1 MIIKNKVEFDKL
13 FTDFSD
19 AVKEKKYAKM
29 SYQFWNK
36 IKNNLCALDDKKD
49 FVEIKNDAGSIRVQ
63 FHING
68 NVSEFIFSW
77 DDCSFGQFIYDMMN
91 NEAADIKGYAS
102 IDLKSVKAPIGVR
115 DKLEKTEWTKEYTPN
130 WKADYM
136 EPSPVDSGEWWGEV
150 DKPLELTYVG
160 DDVRPLKLTY
170 VDGAASPPLK
180 CGDLCL
186 QTSDGEY
193 IKIDSSPFESWKDI
207 SITGDCIQPDACSVN
222 IPGYATVESISD
234 AIATKAEKE
243 EVYSIVESVS
253 NAVAKKVDKEEVNTI
268 YDIIDEIKQTAG
280 VGLFDNK
287 KGKNDMKNVFNF
299 DFGPVES
306 ECIRMSMYGL
316 AVKNIDGVFVSY
328 DAAAGRLVD
337 VDILNFNGNKFLYKM
352 PVAIKDIKVGD
363 IVVHMRRPVFV
374 TDIQKNSIIAVDP
387 HDGEMKT
394 VLLTRSPF
402 GFDFATKVVNF
413 LGDFSAATPDN
424 PFGNMWMFMMMD
436 GDNKDN
442 MLPLMMMMN
451 QSNTNM
457 NPMMMYMMM
466 QDKGDMKDV
475 LPFMM
480 MMGQNPFAVPAP
492 ISAPAVAQ

>member
-1 MIIKNKVEFDKL
+1 MIVKNPKEFDKL

-19 AVKEKKYAKM
+19 AVKEKKYTKIA
-29 SYQFWNK
+29 YQTWNK
-36 IKNNLCALDDKKD
+36 IKNSLCACTLGEKN
-49 FVEIKNDAGSIRVQ
+49 FVEIKNNADNIRVQ

-68 NVSEFIFSW
+68 DVDEYVFSW
-77 DDCSFGQFIYDMMN
+77 DDCSFGNFLHDKFFAN
-91 NEAADIKGYAS
+91 RV
-102 IDLKSVKAPIGVR
+102 VKAEIGIR
-115 DKLEKTEWTKEYTPN
+115 DFLEEKPYN

-136 EPSPVDSGEWWGEV
+136 QSSPVDNGEWWGEV
-150 DKPLELTYVG
+150 DSPLKLTYVG
-160 DDVRPLKLTY
+160 DD
-170 VDGAASPPLK
+170 
-180 CGDLCL
+180 LCL
-186 QTSDGEY
+186 KTSDNECV
-193 IKIDSSPFESWKDI
+193 KVNASSHDNWKDV
-207 SITGDCIQPDACSVN
+207 SIVGDCIQPDIWSVN
-222 IPGYATVESISD
+222 IPGYATVESVSD
-234 AIATKAEKE
+234 AIATKA
-243 EVYSIVESVS
+243 
-253 NAVAKKVDKEEVNTI
+253 NKEEVNTI
-268 YDIIDEIKQTAG
+268 YEIIDEIKQTAG
-280 VGLFDNK
+280 AGLFDNK

-363 IVVHMRRPVFV
+363 IIVHMRRPVFV
-374 TDIQKNSIIAVDP
+374 TDIQKNSITAVDP
-387 HDGEMKT
+387 HDGEMKA

-451 QSNTNM
+451 QGNANM

-466 QDKGDMKDV
+466 QDKGDMKDI

-480 MMGQNPFAVPAP
+480 MMGQNPFAAPAP
-492 ISAPAVAQ
+492 IPVPVDPQ

>member
-1 MIIKNKVEFDKL
+1 
-13 FTDFSD
+13 
-19 AVKEKKYAKM
+19 M
-29 SYQFWNK
+29 SYQTWNK
-36 IKNNLCALDDKKD
+36 IKNNLCALGEKD
-49 FVEIKNDAGSIRVQ
+49 FVEIKNDADNIRVQ

-77 DDCSFGQFIYDMMN
+77 DDCSFGNFLYDKFF
-91 NEAADIKGYAS
+91 AK
-102 IDLKSVKAPIGVR
+102 VV
-115 DKLEKTEWTKEYTPN
+115 KTEIGIRDTLEEKPYN
-130 WKADYM
+130 WKTDYM
-136 EPSPVDSGEWWGEV
+136 QSSPVDSGEWWGAV
-150 DKPLELTYVG
+150 DK
-160 DDVRPLKLTY
+160 PLKLTY
-170 VDGAASPPLK
+170 AGD
-180 CGDLCL
+180 DLCL
-186 QTSDGEY
+186 KNSKNECV
-193 IKIDSSPFESWKDI
+193 IINPSSLDNWKDI
-207 SITGDCIQPDACSVN
+207 SITGDCVQPDTCSID
-222 IPGYATVESISD
+222 IPGYATVESVSD
-234 AIATKAEKE
+234 AIATKA
-243 EVYSIVESVS
+243 
-253 NAVAKKVDKEEVNTI
+253 DKAEVNTI

-280 VGLFDNK
+280 IGLFDNK

-352 PVAIKDIKVGD
+352 PVAIKDVKVGD
-363 IVVHMRRPVFV
+363 IIVHMRRPVFV

-442 MLPLMMMMN
+442 MLPLMMMMGQGN
-451 QSNTNM
+451 ANM

>member
-1 MIIKNKVEFDKL
+1 MTVKVKDRIEFDKL
-13 FTDFSD
+13 FTDFGD

-29 SYQFWNK
+29 SYQLWNK
-36 IKNNLCALDDKKD
+36 IKNNLCALGEKD
-49 FVEIKNDAGSIRVQ
+49 FIEIKNDADNIRVQ
-63 FHING
+63 FHAYG
-68 NVSEFIFSW
+68 KNVSEFIFSW
-77 DDCSFGQFIYDMMN
+77 DDCTFGNFLY
-91 NEAADIKGYAS
+91 
-102 IDLKSVKAPIGVR
+102 
-115 DKLEKTEWTKEYTPN
+115 DKLFKIENVGIRDTLEERPYN

-136 EPSPVDSGEWWGEV
+136 QSSPVDSGEWWGEV
-150 DKPLELTYVG
+150 DNPLKLTYVG
-160 DDVRPLKLTY
+160 DDPCLKTAKDEY
-170 VDGAASPPLK
+170 MKINPSH
-180 CGDLCL
+180 
-186 QTSDGEY
+186 SD
-193 IKIDSSPFESWKDI
+193 SWKSVSVI
-207 SITGDCIQPDACSVN
+207 GDCIQPDTWSVS
-222 IPGYATVESISD
+222 IPGYATVEDVSD
-234 AIATKAEKE
+234 AIATK
-243 EVYSIVESVS
+243 
-253 NAVAKKVDKEEVNTI
+253 VDKAEINTI

-280 VGLFDNK
+280 IGLFDNE

-316 AVKNIDGVFVSY
+316 AVKNVDGVFVSY

-337 VDILNFNGNKFLYKM
+337 VDILNFNGNKFLYKV

-374 TDIQKNSIIAVDP
+374 TDIQKNSITAVDP

-413 LGDFSAATPDN
+413 LGDFTAATPDN

-436 GDNKDN
+436 DNNDKSN
-442 MLPLMMMMN
+442 LLPLMMMAQGN
-451 QSNTNM
+451 ANM

-466 QDKGDMKDV
+466 QDRDDMKDI

-480 MMGQNPFAVPAP
+480 MMGQNPFVVPAP
-492 ISAPAVAQ
+492 ITEPAVAQ

>member
-1 MIIKNKVEFDKL
+1 MIVKDRIEFDKL
-13 FTDFSD
+13 FTDFGD

-29 SYQFWNK
+29 SYQLWNK
-36 IKNNLCALDDKKD
+36 IKNNLCALGEKD
-49 FVEIKNDAGSIRVQ
+49 FVEIKNDADNIRVQ
-63 FHING
+63 FHIIRD
-68 NVSEFIFSW
+68 VSEFIFSW
-77 DDCSFGQFIYDMMN
+77 DDCSFGNFLY
-91 NEAADIKGYAS
+91 
-102 IDLKSVKAPIGVR
+102 
-115 DKLEKTEWTKEYTPN
+115 DKLFKVEIVGIRDTLEEKPYN

-150 DKPLELTYVG
+150 DKPLKLTYVG
-160 DDVRPLKLTY
+160 DDVCLK
-170 VDGAASPPLK
+170 
-180 CGDLCL
+180 
-186 QTSDGEY
+186 TSKDEC
-193 IKIDSSPFESWKDI
+193 IKINAPSTHSWKDI
-207 SITGDCIQPDACSVN
+207 SITGDCIQPDACSIN
-222 IPGYATVESISD
+222 IPGYATVESVSD
-234 AIATKAEKE
+234 AIAT
-243 EVYSIVESVS
+243 
-253 NAVAKKVDKEEVNTI
+253 KVDKEEVNTI

-316 AVKNIDGVFVSY
+316 AVKNVDGVFVSY

-352 PVAIKDIKVGD
+352 PVAIKDVKVGD
-363 IVVHMRRPVFV
+363 IIVHMRRPVFV
-374 TDIQKNSIIAVDP
+374 TDVQQNSITAVDP

-413 LGDFSAATPDN
+413 LGDFTAATPDN

-436 GDNKDN
+436 DNNDN
-442 MLPLMMMMN
+442 NKSNLLPLMMMAQGN
-451 QSNTNM
+451 VNM

-466 QDKGDMKDV
+466 QDKDDMKDF
-475 LPFMM
+475 LPYMM
-480 MMGQNPFAVPAP
+480 MMGQNPFVVPAP
-492 ISAPAVAQ
+492 ITEPAVAQ

>member
-1 MIIKNKVEFDKL
+1 MITKNPQEFDKL

-19 AVKEKKYAKM
+19 AVKEKKYVKM
-29 SYQFWNK
+29 SYQLWNK
-36 IKNNLCALDDKKD
+36 IKNSLCALGEKD
-49 FVEIKNDAGSIRVQ
+49 FVEIKNDGVGIRVQ
-63 FHING
+63 FHVNK

-77 DDCSFGQFIYDMMN
+77 DDCTFGNFLYDKFFAN
-91 NEAADIKGYAS
+91 KE
-102 IDLKSVKAPIGVR
+102 VKEEIIGVR
-115 DKLEKTEWTKEYTPN
+115 DILEENPYN
-130 WKADYM
+130 CNADYM
-136 EPSPVDSGEWWGEV
+136 KSSPIDDGEWYGAV
-150 DKPLELTYVG
+150 DKPLKLAYVG
-160 DDVRPLKLTY
+160 DD
-170 VDGAASPPLK
+170 
-180 CGDLCL
+180 LCL
-186 QTSDGEY
+186 KTTKDGY
-193 IKIDSSPFESWKDI
+193 IKINPSPSDSWKDVVVA
-207 SITGDCIQPDACSVN
+207 GDCIQSDTCSVN
-222 IPGYATVESISD
+222 IPCYATVESVSD
-234 AIATKAEKE
+234 AIATKADK
-243 EVYSIVESVS
+243 VEI
-253 NAVAKKVDKEEVNTI
+253 NNL

-306 ECIRMSMYGL
+306 ECVRMSMYGL

-328 DAAAGRLVD
+328 DAVAGRLVD

-374 TDIQKNSIIAVDP
+374 TDIQKNSITAVDP

-436 GDNKDN
+436 EDNKDN
-442 MLPLMMMMN
+442 MLPLMMMMMG

-466 QDKGDMKDV
+466 QYKSDMKDI
-475 LPFMM
+475 LPFIM
-480 MMGQNPFAVPAP
+480 MMGQNPFAVPTP
-492 ISAPAVAQ
+492 ISAPADPQ

>member
-1 MIIKNKVEFDKL
+1 MIVKVKDRIEFDKL
-13 FTDFSD
+13 FTDFGD

-29 SYQFWNK
+29 SYQLWNK
-36 IKNNLCALDDKKD
+36 IKNNLCALGEKD
-49 FVEIKNDAGSIRVQ
+49 FIEIKNDADNIRVQ
-63 FHING
+63 FHAYG

-77 DDCSFGQFIYDMMN
+77 DDCSFGNFLY
-91 NEAADIKGYAS
+91 
-102 IDLKSVKAPIGVR
+102 
-115 DKLEKTEWTKEYTPN
+115 DKLFKIEIVGIRDTLEEKPYN

-136 EPSPVDSGEWWGEV
+136 QSSPVDNGEWWGEV
-150 DKPLELTYVG
+150 DKPLITYVG

-170 VDGAASPPLK
+170 VG
-180 CGDLCL
+180 GDLCL
-186 QTSDGEY
+186 KASEDEY
-193 IKIDSSPFESWKDI
+193 VKINPSSVDSWKDVV
-207 SITGDCIQPDACSVN
+207 ITAGDCIQPDACSVN
-222 IPGYATVESISD
+222 IPGYATVESVSD
-234 AIATKAEKE
+234 AIATKA
-243 EVYSIVESVS
+243 
-253 NAVAKKVDKEEVNTI
+253 DKAEINTI

-280 VGLFDNK
+280 IGLFDNE

-352 PVAIKDIKVGD
+352 PVAIKDVKVGD
-363 IVVHMRRPVFV
+363 IIVHMRRPVFV
-374 TDIQKNSIIAVDP
+374 TDVQKNSIIAVDP

-442 MLPLMMMMN
+442 MLPLMMMMGQGN
-451 QSNTNM
+451 ANM